1 MAAGPHGPVIMAGRG
16 IPLMAPTMTTTTI
29 TRLILPHALIAVLAF
44 SPPLALAQ
52 AQGPQRPPAS
62 SQVPPPQSPQ
72 QQPPPATPQQ
82 GSQQPQDQQQ
92 SGQPGFAIAVTVPVV
107 NVDVVVTDND
117 GNYLNGLKK
126 ENFRILEDG
135 APQTIT
141 NFGTTDA
148 PITVVLLLEFSQIGY
163 GWFLYNAVSWADVFL
178 HQLKPND
185 WIALES
191 FNMRS
196 NVEVDFTHNP
206 REVEQ
211 GLISLYF
218 PPFHESNLFDAL
230 ADVTERLQDVKG
242 KKAVLVLASGIDTF
256 SRLTLDKTI
265 AKLKQTDV
273 TVYCVGVAEQMFVR
287 TLDNGGLTYLQAQN
301 QLKSFAEMTGGR
313 AWFPRFDGEIPNIM
327 ADVAGSLRNEYSLG
341 YIPSNAKNDG
351 KYRKIKVE
359 VVAPDGGPLTVL
371 DQKGKKRKFQVYARQ
386 GYTAPTSSVSN

>member
-1 MAAGPHGPVIMAGRG
+1 
-16 IPLMAPTMTTTTI
+16 MTK
-29 TRLILPHALIAVLAF
+29 LIAAYVLIAILAF
-44 SPPLALAQ
+44 GPPFGLAQ
-52 AQGPQRPPAS
+52 SQGPQRPVGSSQSPSAPQPAS
-62 SQVPPPQSPQ
+62 PSGQ
-72 QQPPPATPQQ
+72 QQQAPRSQPAPPPPAQ
-82 GSQQPQDQQQ
+82 GQDQQQ
-92 SGQPGFAIAVTVPVV
+92 SGQPGFAISTTVPLV

-117 GNYLNGLKK
+117 GNYLNNLKK
-126 ENFRILEDG
+126 ENFRVTEDG
-135 APQTIT
+135 VPQTVT

-148 PITVVLLLEFSQIGY
+148 PITVVLLIEFSQLGY
-163 GWFLYNAVSWADVFL
+163 GWFLYNAVNWADVFL

-185 WIALES
+185 WVALES

-211 GLISLYF
+211 GLVSLYF

-230 ADVTERLQDVKG
+230 VDVTDRLQDVKG

-256 SRLTLDKTI
+256 SKLTLDKTL
-265 AKLKQTDV
+265 AKVKQTDV

-301 QLKSFAEMTGGR
+301 QLKTFAEMTGGR
-313 AWFPRFDGEIPNIM
+313 TWFPRFDGEIPGIM

-341 YIPSNAKNDG
+341 YISSNSNHDG
-351 KYRKIKVE
+351 KYHKLKVE
-359 VVAPDGGPLTVL
+359 LVADNGGPLIIT

-386 GYTAPTSSVSN
+386 GYTAPTSSVN

>member
-1 MAAGPHGPVIMAGRG
+1 MTDKA
-16 IPLMAPTMTTTTI
+16 TMRSPTI
-29 TRLILPHALIAVLAF
+29 TRLVLAHALIAVLAF
-44 SPPLALAQ
+44 APPLTLAQ
-52 AQGPQRPPAS
+52 GQGPQRPPSS
-62 SQVPPPQSPQ
+62 SQAPPAPSSQ
-72 QQPPPATPQQ
+72 QQAPPSQPAPPQQ
-82 GSQQPQDQQQ
+82 GSQGQDQQQ
-92 SGQPGFAIAVTVPVV
+92 SGQPGFAISTTVPLV

-126 ENFRILEDG
+126 ENFRVLEDG

-163 GWFLYNAVSWADVFL
+163 GWFLYNAVNWADVFL
-178 HQLKPND
+178 RQLKPND
-185 WIALES
+185 WVALES

-196 NVEVDFTHNP
+196 NVEVDFTHNT

-218 PPFHESNLFDAL
+218 PPFHESNIFDAL
-230 ADVTERLQDVKG
+230 VDVTDRLQDVKG

-256 SRLTLDKTI
+256 SRLTLDKTL

-287 TLDNGGLTYLQAQN
+287 SIDNGGLTYLQAQN
-301 QLKSFAEMTGGR
+301 QLRTFAEMTGGR
-313 AWFPRFDGEIPNIM
+313 TWFPRFDGEIPSIM

-341 YIPSNAKNDG
+341 YSPSNAKNDG

-386 GYTAPTSSVSN
+386 GYTAPTSSVTN

>member
-1 MAAGPHGPVIMAGRG
+1 LNIPLFRGTIKAIEPQENRAGGRG
-16 IPLMAPTMTTTTI
+16 TLMK
-29 TRLILPHALIAVLAF
+29 RLILTYALIAVLAF
-44 SPPLALAQ
+44 GPPLARAQ
-52 AQGPQRPPAS
+52 NQGPQRPPGSA
-62 SQVPPPQSPQ
+62 
-72 QQPPPATPQQ
+72 PPATAQPPSQGQQQAPQAQQ
-82 GSQQPQDQQQ
+82 GQDQQQ
-92 SGQPGFAIAVTVPVV
+92 SGQPGFAISATVGLV

-126 ENFRILEDG
+126 ENFRVTEDG
-135 APQTIT
+135 APQVVT

-148 PITVVLLLEFSQIGY
+148 PITVVLLVEFSQLGY
-163 GWFLYNAVSWADVFL
+163 GWFLYNAVNWADVFL

-185 WIALES
+185 WVALES

-230 ADVTERLQDVKG
+230 VDVTDRLQDVKG

-256 SRLTLDKTI
+256 SRLTLDKTL

-273 TVYCVGVAEQMFVR
+273 TVYGVGVAEQMFVR
-287 TLDNGGLTYLQAQN
+287 TIDNGGLTYLQAQN
-301 QLKSFAEMTGGR
+301 QLKTFAEMTGGR
-313 AWFPRFDGEIPNIM
+313 TWFPRFDGEIPGIM

-341 YIPSNAKNDG
+341 YVSTNTNHDG

-359 VVAPDGGPLTVL
+359 LVDANGGPLVIT

-386 GYTAPTSSVSN
+386 GYTAPTSNVSN

>member
-1 MAAGPHGPVIMAGRG
+1 
-16 IPLMAPTMTTTTI
+16 MTK
-29 TRLILPHALIAVLAF
+29 LIAAYVLIAILAF
-44 SPPLALAQ
+44 GPPFGLAQ
-52 AQGPQRPPAS
+52 SQGPQRPAGS
-62 SQVPPPQSPQ
+62 PQSPSAPPQPASPSGQ
-72 QQPPPATPQQ
+72 QQQAPGSQPAPPPPAQ
-82 GSQQPQDQQQ
+82 GQDQQQ
-92 SGQPGFAIAVTVPVV
+92 SGQPGFAISTTVPLV

-117 GNYLNGLKK
+117 GNYLNNLKK
-126 ENFRILEDG
+126 ENFRVTEDG
-135 APQTIT
+135 VPQTVT

-148 PITVVLLLEFSQIGY
+148 PITVVLLIEFSQLGY
-163 GWFLYNAVSWADVFL
+163 GWFLYNAVNWADVFL

-185 WIALES
+185 WVALES

-211 GLISLYF
+211 GLVSLYF

-230 ADVTERLQDVKG
+230 VDVTDRLQDVKG

-256 SRLTLDKTI
+256 SKLTLDKTL
-265 AKLKQTDV
+265 AKVKQTDV

-301 QLKSFAEMTGGR
+301 QLKTFAEMTGGR
-313 AWFPRFDGEIPNIM
+313 TWFPRFDGEIPGIM

-341 YIPSNAKNDG
+341 YISSNSNHDG
-351 KYRKIKVE
+351 KYHKLKVE
-359 VVAPDGGPLTVL
+359 LVADNGGPLIIT

-386 GYTAPTSSVSN
+386 GYTAPTSSVN

>member
-1 MAAGPHGPVIMAGRG
+1 MMDKA
-16 IPLMAPTMTTTTI
+16 TMTSPTI
-29 TRLILPHALIAVLAF
+29 TRLVLAHALIAVLAF
-44 SPPLALAQ
+44 APPLTLAQ
-52 AQGPQRPPAS
+52 GQGPQRPPSS
-62 SQVPPPQSPQ
+62 SQAPPAPSSQ
-72 QQPPPATPQQ
+72 QQAPPSQPAPPQQ
-82 GSQQPQDQQQ
+82 GSQGQDQQQ
-92 SGQPGFAIAVTVPVV
+92 SGQPGFAISTTVPLV

-126 ENFRILEDG
+126 ENFRVLEDG

-163 GWFLYNAVSWADVFL
+163 GWFLYNAVNWADVFL
-178 HQLKPND
+178 RQLKPND
-185 WIALES
+185 WVALES

-196 NVEVDFTHNP
+196 NVEVDFTHNT

-218 PPFHESNLFDAL
+218 PPFHESNIFDAL
-230 ADVTERLQDVKG
+230 VDVTDRLQDVKG

-256 SRLTLDKTI
+256 SRLTLDKTL

-287 TLDNGGLTYLQAQN
+287 SIDNGGLTYLQAQN
-301 QLKSFAEMTGGR
+301 QLRTFAEMTGGR
-313 AWFPRFDGEIPNIM
+313 TWFPRFDGEIPSIM

-341 YIPSNAKNDG
+341 YSPSNAKNDG

-386 GYTAPTSSVSN
+386 GYTAPTSSVTN

>member
-1 MAAGPHGPVIMAGRG
+1 MK
-16 IPLMAPTMTTTTI
+16 
-29 TRLILPHALIAVLAF
+29 RLTLAYALVAVLAF
-44 SPPLALAQ
+44 GPPFRLAQ
-52 AQGPQRPPAS
+52 SQGTQRPPAS
-62 SQVPPPQSPQ
+62 SQAPQ
-72 QQPPPATPQQ
+72 QQAPQSQPAPPQQ
-82 GSQQPQDQQQ
+82 APDQQQ
-92 SGQPGFAIAVTVPVV
+92 GQPGFAISVTVPVV

-117 GNYLNGLKK
+117 GNYLNNLKK
-126 ENFRILEDG
+126 ENFRITEDG

-148 PITVVLLLEFSQIGY
+148 PITVVLLIEFSQIGY
-163 GWFLYNAVSWADVFL
+163 GWFLYNAVNWADVFL

-185 WIALES
+185 WVALES

-230 ADVTERLQDVKG
+230 VDVTDRLQDVKG

-287 TLDNGGLTYLQAQN
+287 TIDNGGLTYLQAQN

-313 AWFPRFDGEIPNIM
+313 VWFPRFDGEIPGIM

-341 YIPSNAKNDG
+341 YIPSSQKNDG

-359 VVAPDGGPLTVL
+359 LVASDGGPLTVL

-386 GYTAPTSSVSN
+386 GYTAPTSTAVN

>member
-1 MAAGPHGPVIMAGRG
+1 MIRFIVAY
-16 IPLMAPTMTTTTI
+16 
-29 TRLILPHALIAVLAF
+29 ALIAVLALG
-44 SPPLALAQ
+44 PPFAIAHG
-52 AQGPQRPPAS
+52 QGPQRPPA
-62 SQVPPPQSPQ
+62 QSPQ
-72 QQPPPATPQQ
+72 QQAPPSQPAPPPQGPPQGQ
-82 GSQQPQDQQQ
+82 EQQQ
-92 SGQPGFAIAVTVPVV
+92 SGQPGFAISMNVTVV

-126 ENFRILEDG
+126 ENFRVSEDG
-135 APQTIT
+135 VSQMIT

-148 PITVVLLLEFSQIGY
+148 PITVVLLLEFSQLGY
-163 GWFLYNAVSWADVFL
+163 GWFLYNAVNWADVFL
-178 HQLKPND
+178 HQLRPND
-185 WIALES
+185 WVALES

-211 GLISLYF
+211 GLVSLYF

-230 ADVTERLQDVKG
+230 ADVTDRLQDVKG

-273 TVYCVGVAEQMFVR
+273 TVYCVGVAEQLFVR
-287 TLDNGGLTYLQAQN
+287 TISNGGLTYLQAQN

-313 AWFPRFDGEIPNIM
+313 VWFPRFDGEIPGIM

-341 YIPSNAKNDG
+341 YIPANQKNDG

-359 VVAPDGGPLTVL
+359 LVAPDGGPLTVL
-371 DQKGKKRKFQVYARQ
+371 DQKGKKRKFQVYDRQ
-386 GYTAPTSSVSN
+386 GYTAPNSTAAN

>member
-1 MAAGPHGPVIMAGRG
+1 
-16 IPLMAPTMTTTTI
+16 MTK
-29 TRLILPHALIAVLAF
+29 LIATYVLISVLAF
-44 SPPLALAQ
+44 GPPLSLAQ
-52 AQGPQRPPAS
+52 SQGPQRPPGS
-62 SQVPPPQSPQ
+62 SQSPSA
-72 QQPPPATPQQ
+72 PPPAAPGQQ
-82 GSQQPQDQQQ
+82 QQAPPSQPAPPPPAQGQDQQQ
-92 SGQPGFAIAVTVPVV
+92 SGQPGFAISTTVPLV

-117 GNYLNGLKK
+117 GNYLNNLKK
-126 ENFRILEDG
+126 ENFRISEDG

-148 PITVVLLLEFSQIGY
+148 PITVVLLVEFSQLGY
-163 GWFLYNAVSWADVFL
+163 GWFLYNAVNWADVFL

-185 WIALES
+185 WVALES

-211 GLISLYF
+211 GLVSLYF
-218 PPFHESNLFDAL
+218 PPFHESNIFDAL
-230 ADVTERLQDVKG
+230 VDVTDRLQDTKG

-256 SRLTLDKTI
+256 SKLTLDKTI

-273 TVYCVGVAEQMFVR
+273 TIYCVGVAEQMFVR

-301 QLKSFAEMTGGR
+301 QLKTFSEMTGGR
-313 AWFPRFDGEIPNIM
+313 TWFPRFDGEIPSIM

-341 YIPSNAKNDG
+341 YISSNSNHDG
-351 KYRKIKVE
+351 KYHKIKVE
-359 VVAPDGGPLTVL
+359 LVADNGGPLTIT

-386 GYTAPTSSVSN
+386 GYTAPTSTVN

>member
-1 MAAGPHGPVIMAGRG
+1 
-16 IPLMAPTMTTTTI
+16 MTK
-29 TRLILPHALIAVLAF
+29 LILAHALVAVLAYG
-44 SPPLALAQ
+44 PPLAFAQ
-52 AQGPQRPPAS
+52 N
-62 SQVPPPQSPQ
+62 
-72 QQPPPATPQQ
+72 Q
-82 GSQQPQDQQQ
+82 GSQRAPSAPSQSAPQPQAPQTPPAAPSQAPAQGQDQQQ
-92 SGQPGFAIAVTVPVV
+92 SGQPGFAISTTVPLV

-117 GNYLNGLKK
+117 GNYLNSLKK
-126 ENFRILEDG
+126 ENFRIIEDG

-148 PITVVLLLEFSQIGY
+148 PITVVLLVEFSQLGY
-163 GWFLYNAVSWADVFL
+163 GWFLYNAVRWADVFL

-185 WIALES
+185 WVALES

-211 GLISLYF
+211 GLVSLYF
-218 PPFHESNLFDAL
+218 PPFHESNIFDAL
-230 ADVTERLQDVKG
+230 IDVTDRLQDVKG

-256 SRLTLDKTI
+256 SRLTLDKTL

-287 TLDNGGLTYLQAQN
+287 TINNGGLTYLQAQN
-301 QLKSFAEMTGGR
+301 QLKTFAEMTGGR
-313 AWFPRFDGEIPNIM
+313 TWFPRFDGEIPGIM

-341 YIPSNAKNDG
+341 YISTNSNHDG
-351 KYRKIKVE
+351 KYRKLKVE
-359 VVAPDGGPLTVL
+359 VVADDGGPLTVL

-386 GYTAPTSSVSN
+386 GYTAPSSNVTN

>member
-1 MAAGPHGPVIMAGRG
+1 MTDKA
-16 IPLMAPTMTTTTI
+16 TMTSPTI
-29 TRLILPHALIAVLAF
+29 TRLVLAHALIAVLAF
-44 SPPLALAQ
+44 APPLTLAQ
-52 AQGPQRPPAS
+52 GQGPQRPPSQAPPAPS
-62 SQVPPPQSPQ
+62 SQQQAPPS
-72 QQPPPATPQQ
+72 QPAPPQQ
-82 GSQQPQDQQQ
+82 GSQGQDQQQ
-92 SGQPGFAIAVTVPVV
+92 SGQPGFAISTTVPLV

-126 ENFRILEDG
+126 ENFRVLEDG

-163 GWFLYNAVSWADVFL
+163 GWFLYNAVNWADVFL
-178 HQLKPND
+178 RQLKPND
-185 WIALES
+185 WVALES

-196 NVEVDFTHNP
+196 NVEVDFTHNT

-218 PPFHESNLFDAL
+218 PPFHESNIFDAL
-230 ADVTERLQDVKG
+230 VDVTDRLQDVKG

-256 SRLTLDKTI
+256 SRLTLDKTL

-287 TLDNGGLTYLQAQN
+287 SIDNGGLTYLQAQN
-301 QLKSFAEMTGGR
+301 QLRTFAEMTGGR
-313 AWFPRFDGEIPNIM
+313 TWFPRFDGEIPSIM

-341 YIPSNAKNDG
+341 YSPSNAKNDG

-386 GYTAPTSSVSN
+386 GYTAPTSSVTN

>member
-1 MAAGPHGPVIMAGRG
+1 
-16 IPLMAPTMTTTTI
+16 MTK
-29 TRLILPHALIAVLAF
+29 LIAAYVLIAILAF
-44 SPPLALAQ
+44 GPPFGLAQ
-52 AQGPQRPPAS
+52 SQGPQRPAGSSQSPSAPPQPAS
-62 SQVPPPQSPQ
+62 PSGQ
-72 QQPPPATPQQ
+72 QQAPGSQPAPPPPAQ
-82 GSQQPQDQQQ
+82 GQDQQQ
-92 SGQPGFAIAVTVPVV
+92 SGQPGFAISTTVPLV

-117 GNYLNGLKK
+117 GNYLNNLKK
-126 ENFRILEDG
+126 ENFRVTEDG
-135 APQTIT
+135 VPQTVT

-148 PITVVLLLEFSQIGY
+148 PITVVLLIEFSQLGY
-163 GWFLYNAVSWADVFL
+163 GWFLYNAVNWADVFL

-185 WIALES
+185 WVALES

-211 GLISLYF
+211 GLVSLYF

-230 ADVTERLQDVKG
+230 VDVTDRLQDVKG

-256 SRLTLDKTI
+256 SKLTLDKTL
-265 AKLKQTDV
+265 AKVKQTDV

-301 QLKSFAEMTGGR
+301 QLKTFAEMTGGR
-313 AWFPRFDGEIPNIM
+313 TWFPRFDGEIPGIM

-341 YIPSNAKNDG
+341 YISSNSNHDG
-351 KYRKIKVE
+351 KYHKLKVE
-359 VVAPDGGPLTVL
+359 LVADNGGPLIIT

-386 GYTAPTSSVSN
+386 GYTAPTSSVN

>member
-1 MAAGPHGPVIMAGRG
+1 
-16 IPLMAPTMTTTTI
+16 MTSPTI
-29 TRLILPHALIAVLAF
+29 TRLVLAHALIAVLAF
-44 SPPLALAQ
+44 APPLTLAQ
-52 AQGPQRPPAS
+52 GQGPQRPPSS
-62 SQVPPPQSPQ
+62 SQAPPAPSSQ
-72 QQPPPATPQQ
+72 QQAPPSQPAPPQQ
-82 GSQQPQDQQQ
+82 GSQGQDQQQ
-92 SGQPGFAIAVTVPVV
+92 SGQPGFAISTTVPLV

-126 ENFRILEDG
+126 ENFRVLEDG

-163 GWFLYNAVSWADVFL
+163 GWFLYNAVNWADVFL
-178 HQLKPND
+178 RQLKPND
-185 WIALES
+185 WVALES

-196 NVEVDFTHNP
+196 NVEVDFTHNT

-218 PPFHESNLFDAL
+218 PPFHESNIFDAL
-230 ADVTERLQDVKG
+230 VDVTDRLQDVKG

-256 SRLTLDKTI
+256 SRLTLDKTL

-287 TLDNGGLTYLQAQN
+287 SIDNGGLTYLQAQN
-301 QLKSFAEMTGGR
+301 QLRTFAEMTGGR
-313 AWFPRFDGEIPNIM
+313 TWFPRFDGEIPSIM

-341 YIPSNAKNDG
+341 YSPSNAKNDG

-386 GYTAPTSSVSN
+386 GYTAPTSSVTN

>member
-1 MAAGPHGPVIMAGRG
+1 M
-16 IPLMAPTMTTTTI
+16 
-29 TRLILPHALIAVLAF
+29 TRLAMTRVVLVYLLIGILAF
-44 SPPLALAQ
+44 VPPLGLAKS
-52 AQGPQRPPAS
+52 QGPQRPPGAS
-62 SQVPPPQSPQ
+62 QTHTAQAPQSQPQ
-72 QQPPPATPQQ
+72 QPAPPSQPAAPQQ
-82 GSQQPQDQQQ
+82 GQDQQ
-92 SGQPGFAIAVTVPVV
+92 SGQPGFAISTTVPLV

-117 GNYLNGLKK
+117 GNYLNNLKK

-148 PITVVLLLEFSQIGY
+148 PITVVLLIEFSQIGY
-163 GWFLYNAVSWADVFL
+163 GWFLYNAVNWADVFL

-185 WIALES
+185 WVALES

-218 PPFHESNLFDAL
+218 PPFHESNIFDAL

-287 TLDNGGLTYLQAQN
+287 TIDNGGLTYLQAQN
-301 QLKSFAEMTGGR
+301 QLKTFAEMTGGR
-313 AWFPRFDGEIPNIM
+313 TWFPRFDGEIPGIM

-341 YIPSNAKNDG
+341 YISTNSNHDG
-351 KYRKIKVE
+351 KYRKIKVAL
-359 VVAPDGGPLTVL
+359 VAPDGGPLTVL

-386 GYTAPTSSVSN
+386 GYNAPTNSVN

>member
-1 MAAGPHGPVIMAGRG
+1 MASGAQLLRSRAYYDKPPMAR
-16 IPLMAPTMTTTTI
+16 MR
-29 TRLILPHALIAVLAF
+29 RLILAHALIAVLAF
-44 SPPLALAQ
+44 GPPLVF
-52 AQGPQRPPAS
+52 AQG
-62 SQVPPPQSPQ
+62 
-72 QQPPPATPQQ
+72 Q
-82 GSQQPQDQQQ
+82 GSQQPPPPQSAPPQQAPAQGQGQQQ
-92 SGQPGFAIAVTVPVV
+92 SGQPGFAISTTVGLV

-117 GNYLNGLKK
+117 GNYLNNLKK
-126 ENFRILEDG
+126 ENFRITEDG
-135 APQTIT
+135 AAQTIT

-148 PITVVLLLEFSQIGY
+148 PITVVLLIEFSQLGY
-163 GWFLYNAVSWADVFL
+163 GWFLYNAVNWADVFL

-211 GLISLYF
+211 GLVSLYF
-218 PPFHESNLFDAL
+218 PPFHESNVFDAL

-256 SRLTLDKTI
+256 SRLTLDKTL
-265 AKLKQTDV
+265 AKLKTTDV

-301 QLKSFAEMTGGR
+301 QLKTFAEMTGGR
-313 AWFPRFDGEIPNIM
+313 VWFPRFDGEIPGIM

-341 YIPSNAKNDG
+341 YIPSKQNNDG

-359 VVAPDGGPLTVL
+359 LVTPDGGPYTVI
-371 DQKGKKRKFQVYARQ
+371 DQKGKKHKFQVYARQ
-386 GYTAPTSSVSN
+386 GYTAPSSNVTN

>member
-1 MAAGPHGPVIMAGRG
+1 M
-16 IPLMAPTMTTTTI
+16 
-29 TRLILPHALIAVLAF
+29 TRLALTYALIAILAF
-44 SPPLALAQ
+44 GPAFAGAQ
-52 AQGPQRPPAS
+52 SQGPQRPPGS
-62 SQVPPPQSPQ
+62 SQAPQAQPSPQ
-72 QQPPPATPQQ
+72 QQAPPQQ
-82 GSQQPQDQQQ
+82 GSQANPQGQDQQQ
-92 SGQPGFAIAVTVPVV
+92 PGQPGFAISMTVPVV

-126 ENFRILEDG
+126 ENFRITEDG
-135 APQTIT
+135 APQTVT

-148 PITVVLLLEFSQIGY
+148 PITVVLLIEFSQLGY
-163 GWFLYNAVSWADVFL
+163 GWFLYNAVNWADVFL

-185 WIALES
+185 WVALES

-211 GLISLYF
+211 GLVSLYF
-218 PPFHESNLFDAL
+218 PPFHEANLFDAL
-230 ADVTERLQDVKG
+230 VDVTDRLQDVKG

-256 SRLTLDKTI
+256 SRLTLDKTL

-287 TLDNGGLTYLQAQN
+287 SISNGGLTYLQAQN
-301 QLKSFAEMTGGR
+301 QLRTFAEMTGGR
-313 AWFPRFDGEIPNIM
+313 TWFPRFDGEIPGIM

-341 YIPSNAKNDG
+341 YIPGNAKNDG

-359 VVAPDGGPLTVL
+359 LVADDGGPLTIL

>member
-1 MAAGPHGPVIMAGRG
+1 VKFASGSLNIPSFRG
-16 IPLMAPTMTTTTI
+16 TIKRTGWLSARSSCDCAPTIRNMK
-29 TRLILPHALIAVLAF
+29 RLLLAYALIAVLAF
-44 SPPLALAQ
+44 GPPLARAQ
-52 AQGPQRPPAS
+52 AP
-62 SQVPPPQSPQ
+62 
-72 QQPPPATPQQ
+72 QQPPPAQPAPPQQ
-82 GSQQPQDQQQ
+82 APAQGQNQQQ
-92 SGQPGFAIAVTVPVV
+92 SGQPGFAISTTVPLV

-117 GNYLNGLKK
+117 GNYLNNLKK
-126 ENFRILEDG
+126 ENFRITEDG

-148 PITVVLLLEFSQIGY
+148 PITVVLLIEFSQLGY
-163 GWFLYNAVSWADVFL
+163 GWFLYNAVNWADVFL

-218 PPFHESNLFDAL
+218 PPFHESNIFDAL
-230 ADVTERLQDVKG
+230 VDVTDRLQDVKG

-256 SRLTLDKTI
+256 SRLTLDKTL

-273 TVYCVGVAEQMFVR
+273 SVYCVGVAEQMFVR

-301 QLKSFAEMTGGR
+301 QLKTFAEMTGGR
-313 AWFPRFDGEIPNIM
+313 VWFPRFDGEIPNIM

-341 YIPSNAKNDG
+341 YVPMNRSNDG
-351 KYRKIKVE
+351 KYHKIKVE
-359 VVAPDGGPLTVL
+359 LVTPDGGPYTVV
-371 DQKGKKRKFQVYARQ
+371 DQKGKKHKFQVYARQ
-386 GYTAPTSSVSN
+386 GYTAPTSNVTN